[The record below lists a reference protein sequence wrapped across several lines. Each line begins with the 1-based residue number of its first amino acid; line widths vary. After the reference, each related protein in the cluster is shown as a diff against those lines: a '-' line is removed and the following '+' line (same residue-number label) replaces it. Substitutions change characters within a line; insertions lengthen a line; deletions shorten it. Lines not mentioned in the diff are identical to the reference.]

1 MDQNEYPRPDAVV
14 GGVYPKDKTW
24 GIVIIVLSALG
35 LCGSLM
41 IGAGGAV
48 LGAAGATGALSARGA
63 ADGGTTAAGVGAA
76 GGFLAILGFVLAA
89 FCLAQLIGGV
99 GILKSARWGF
109 LVTGGFAALNVL
121 LGIFRLPSSI
131 IGMAISGVILYYCY
145 SRLSGKMG
153 PVPV

>member
-1 MDQNEYPRPDAVV
+1 MDQNEYPRPDAIV

-35 LCGSLM
+35 LCGSLL

-48 LGAAGATGALSARGA
+48 LGAAGASGALAART
-63 ADGGTTAAGVGAA
+63 ADGGAGAATAGAA

-89 FCLAQLIGGV
+89 FCVAQLVGGV

-109 LVTGGFAALNVL
+109 LVTGGFAALNIL
-121 LGIFRLPSSI
+121 FGLIRLPASI
-131 IGMAISGVILYYCY
+131 IGIAISGIILYYCY
-145 SRLSGKMG
+145 TRLTGKQG